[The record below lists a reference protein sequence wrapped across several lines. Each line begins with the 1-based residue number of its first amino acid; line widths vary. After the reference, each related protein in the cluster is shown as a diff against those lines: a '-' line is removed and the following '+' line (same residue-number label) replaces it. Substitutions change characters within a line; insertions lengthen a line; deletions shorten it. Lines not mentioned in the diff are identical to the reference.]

1 MANTFNY
8 NDFNSLLAKATDAVL
23 CNSDCQKQ
31 RTADRLN
38 RAYLNAQTNLA
49 SASNQQQVAQKNYV
63 VFTQGTSGYNNLLE
77 TQLTREANEIA
88 TTFTNIFNAE
98 SRNVERQ
105 INSYQG
111 LTTNLQNVVD
121 LSEKYKAENKDLFNE
136 LKEETNDVLTN
147 ERKTYYE
154 NQSVEG
160 LSFYYYYFLLTI
172 YYICVVC
179 FGFFTLIYPSQTNWK
194 IRLSIFIGF
203 IFLPFFSTLFLSII
217 VYLSYKIYG
226 LLPKN
231 VYK

>member
-63 VFTQGTSGYNNLLE
+63 VFTQGTSGYNNLVE

>member
-1 MANTFNY
+1 MSNSFNY
-8 NDFNSLLAKATDAVL
+8 NDFNSLLEKATDAVL
-23 CNSDCQKQ
+23 CNSDCQRQ
-31 RTADRLN
+31 RTAERLN

-49 SASNQQQVAQKNYV
+49 SASNQQQVAQRNYV
-63 VFTQGTSGYNNLLE
+63 VFTQGNSGYNNLLDA
-77 TQLTREANEIA
+77 QLTREANEIA
-88 TTFTNIFNAE
+88 TAFTNIFNAE

-121 LSEKYKAENKDLFNE
+121 LSEKYKTENKELFNE

-154 NQSVEG
+154 NQNVEG

-172 YYICVVC
+172 YYICVIC
-179 FGFFTLIYPSQTNWK
+179 FGFFTLVYPSQTNWK
-194 IRLSIFIGF
+194 IRLAIFIGF

-217 VYLSYKIYG
+217 VYLSYKIYN